1 MKIVPASIEQADS
14 IASLIMMAMNHECC
28 QNFAG
33 PHHTL
38 EDFHRMMTAL
48 VRREDSQ
55 YSYRNAMVALD
66 DTTADRKPVVAGV
79 IVGYDGADLHRLRKA
94 FLQAANEFL
103 EQDFRGMDDET
114 KAGEYYIDSLAVD
127 QRYRHQGLAKSLLSI
142 VIELKGHEQPVGLL
156 VDKGNPG
163 AERLYRS
170 LGFEFVND
178 TTWGGHEM
186 RHLQTIKKQNT
197 TH

>member
-1 MKIVPASIEQADS
+1 MNIIPASAEQAES

-38 EDFHRMMTAL
+38 ADFHRMMTTL

-66 DTTADRKPVVAGV
+66 DTTSDNKPVVAGV
-79 IVGYDGADLHRLRKA
+79 IVGYDGADLHRLREA
-94 FLQAANEFL
+94 FLQAAKEFL
-103 EQDFRGMDDET
+103 DQDFRGMDDET
-114 KAGEYYIDSLAVD
+114 QAGEYYIDSLAVD
-127 QRYRHQGLAKSLLSI
+127 TRYRHQGLATLLLRKLI
-142 VIELKGHEQPVGLL
+142 DQKGRKQPVGLL
-156 VDKGNPG
+156 VDKGNPS
-163 AERLYRS
+163 AERLYRR
-170 LGFEFVND
+170 LGFEYVND

-186 RHLQTIKKQNT
+186 RHLQTTKK
-197 TH
+197 

>member
-1 MKIVPASIEQADS
+1 MKIVPASIEQAES
-14 IASLIMMAMNHECC
+14 IASLIMLAMNHECC

-33 PHHTL
+33 PSHTL

-48 VRREDSQ
+48 VRRDDSQ

-66 DTTADRKPVVAGV
+66 DNTTDGHPVVAGV
-79 IVGYDGADLHRLRKA
+79 IVGYDGADLHRLRET
-94 FLQAANEFL
+94 FLQAAKEFL
-103 EQDFRGMDDET
+103 RQDFRGMVDET
-114 KAGEYYIDSLAVD
+114 QAGEYYIDSLAVNES
-127 QRYRHQGLAKSLLSI
+127 YRHQGLATLL
-142 VIELKGHEQPVGLL
+142 LKKLIDQKGQRQPVGLL

-170 LGFEFVND
+170 LGFEYVND

-186 RHLQTIKKQNT
+186 RHLQTAKK
-197 TH
+197 

>member
-1 MKIVPASIEQADS
+1 MKIVPASIEQAES

-48 VRREDSQ
+48 VRRDDSQ

-66 DTTADRKPVVAGV
+66 DTTSDNKPVVAGV
-79 IVGYDGADLHRLRKA
+79 IVGYDGADLHRLREA
-94 FLQAANEFL
+94 FLQAAKEFL
-103 EQDFRGMDDET
+103 DQDFRGMDDET
-114 KAGEYYIDSLAVD
+114 QAGEYYIDSLAVD
-127 QRYRHQGLAKSLLSI
+127 TRYRHQGLATLLLRKLI
-142 VIELKGHEQPVGLL
+142 DQKGRKQPVGLL
-156 VDKGNPG
+156 VDKGNPS

-170 LGFEFVND
+170 LGFEYVND

-186 RHLQTIKKQNT
+186 RHLQTTKK
-197 TH
+197 

>member
-1 MKIVPASIEQADS
+1 MKIVPASIEQAES

-48 VRREDSQ
+48 VRRDDSQ

-66 DTTADRKPVVAGV
+66 DTTSDNKPVVAGV
-79 IVGYDGADLHRLRKA
+79 IVGYDGADLHRLREA
-94 FLQAANEFL
+94 FLQAAKEFL
-103 EQDFRGMDDET
+103 DQDFRGMDDET
-114 KAGEYYIDSLAVD
+114 QAGEYYIDSLAVD
-127 QRYRHQGLAKSLLSI
+127 TRYRHQGLATLLLRKLI
-142 VIELKGHEQPVGLL
+142 DQKGRKQPVGLL

-163 AERLYRS
+163 AERLYRR
-170 LGFEFVND
+170 LGFGYVND

-186 RHLQTIKKQNT
+186 RHLQTTKK
-197 TH
+197 

>member
-1 MKIVPASIEQADS
+1 MKIVPASIEQAES

-48 VRREDSQ
+48 VRRDDSQ

-66 DTTADRKPVVAGV
+66 DTTSDNKPVVAGV
-79 IVGYDGADLHRLRKA
+79 IVGYDGADLHRLREA
-94 FLQAANEFL
+94 FLQAAKEFL
-103 EQDFRGMDDET
+103 DQDFRGMDDET
-114 KAGEYYIDSLAVD
+114 QAGEYYIDSLAVD
-127 QRYRHQGLAKSLLSI
+127 TRYRHQGLATLLLRKLI
-142 VIELKGHEQPVGLL
+142 DQKGRKQPVGLL
-156 VDKGNPG
+156 VDKGNPS
-163 AERLYRS
+163 AERLYRR
-170 LGFEFVND
+170 LGFGYVND

-186 RHLQTIKKQNT
+186 RHLQTTKK
-197 TH
+197 

>member
-1 MKIVPASIEQADS
+1 MKIVPASIEQAES

-48 VRREDSQ
+48 VRRDDSQ

-66 DTTADRKPVVAGV
+66 DTTSDNKPVVAGV
-79 IVGYDGADLHRLRKA
+79 IVGYDGADLHRLREA
-94 FLQAANEFL
+94 FLQAAKEFL
-103 EQDFRGMDDET
+103 DQDFRGMDDET
-114 KAGEYYIDSLAVD
+114 QAGEYYIDSLAVD
-127 QRYRHQGLAKSLLSI
+127 TRYRHQGLATLLLRKLI
-142 VIELKGHEQPVGLL
+142 DQKGRKQPVGLL
-156 VDKGNPG
+156 VDKGNPS

-170 LGFEFVND
+170 LGFEYVND

-186 RHLQTIKKQNT
+186 RHSQTTKK
-197 TH
+197 

>member
-1 MKIVPASIEQADS
+1 MNIIPASAEQAES

-33 PHHTL
+33 PQHTL

-48 VRREDSQ
+48 VRRDDSQ

-66 DTTADRKPVVAGV
+66 DTTSDNKPVVAGV
-79 IVGYDGADLHRLRKA
+79 IVGYDGADLHRLREA
-94 FLQAANEFL
+94 FLQAAKEFL
-103 EQDFRGMDDET
+103 DQDFRGMDDET
-114 KAGEYYIDSLAVD
+114 QAGEYYIDSLAVD
-127 QRYRHQGLAKSLLSI
+127 TRYRHQGLATLLLRKLI
-142 VIELKGHEQPVGLL
+142 DQKGRKQPVGLL

-163 AERLYRS
+163 AERLYRR
-170 LGFEFVND
+170 LGFGYVND

-186 RHLQTIKKQNT
+186 RHLQTTKK
-197 TH
+197 

>member
-1 MKIVPASIEQADS
+1 MKIVPASIEQAES
-14 IASLIMMAMNHECC
+14 IASLIMLAMNHECC

-33 PHHTL
+33 PSHTL

-48 VRREDSQ
+48 VGRDDSQ

-66 DTTADRKPVVAGV
+66 DNTTDGHPVVAGV
-79 IVGYDGADLHRLRKA
+79 IVGYDGADLHRLRET
-94 FLQAANEFL
+94 FLQAAKEFL
-103 EQDFRGMDDET
+103 GQDFRGMVDET
-114 KAGEYYIDSLAVD
+114 QAGEYYIDSLAVNES
-127 QRYRHQGLAKSLLSI
+127 YRHQGLATLL
-142 VIELKGHEQPVGLL
+142 LKKLIDQKGQRQPVGLL

-170 LGFEFVND
+170 LGFEYVND

-186 RHLQTIKKQNT
+186 RHLQTTKK
-197 TH
+197 

>member
-1 MKIVPASIEQADS
+1 MKIVPASIEQAGS
-14 IASLIMMAMNHECC
+14 IASLIMLAMNHECC

-33 PHHTL
+33 PSHTL

-48 VRREDSQ
+48 VGRDDSQ

-66 DTTADRKPVVAGV
+66 DNTTDGHPVVAGV
-79 IVGYDGADLHRLRKA
+79 IVGYDGADLHRLRET
-94 FLQAANEFL
+94 FLQAAKEFL
-103 EQDFRGMDDET
+103 GQDFRGMVDET
-114 KAGEYYIDSLAVD
+114 QAGEYYIDSLAVNESF
-127 QRYRHQGLAKSLLSI
+127 RHQGLATLL
-142 VIELKGHEQPVGLL
+142 LKKLIDQKGQKQPIGLL

-170 LGFEFVND
+170 LGFKYVND

-186 RHLQTIKKQNT
+186 RHLQTAKK
-197 TH
+197 

>member
-1 MKIVPASIEQADS
+1 MKIVPASIEQAES
-14 IASLIMMAMNHECC
+14 IASLIMLAMNHECC

-33 PHHTL
+33 PSHTL

-48 VRREDSQ
+48 VRRDDSQ

-66 DTTADRKPVVAGV
+66 DTTSDSKPVVAGV
-79 IVGYDGADLHRLRKA
+79 IVGYDGADLHRLREA
-94 FLQAANEFL
+94 FLQAAKEFL
-103 EQDFRGMDDET
+103 DQDFRGMDDET
-114 KAGEYYIDSLAVD
+114 QAGEYYIDSLAVNESF
-127 QRYRHQGLAKSLLSI
+127 RHQGLATLL
-142 VIELKGHEQPVGLL
+142 LKKLIDQKGQKQPIGLL

-178 TTWGGHEM
+178 ATWGGHEM
-186 RHLQTIKKQNT
+186 RHLQTIKK
-197 TH
+197 

>member
-1 MKIVPASIEQADS
+1 MKIVPASIDQAES

-33 PHHTL
+33 PHHSL
-38 EDFHRMMTAL
+38 ADFHRMMTSL
-48 VRREDSQ
+48 VRRDDSQ

-66 DTTADRKPVVAGV
+66 DTTADGHPVVAGV
-79 IVGYDGADLHRLRKA
+79 IVGYDGADLHRLREA
-94 FLQAANEFL
+94 FLQAAQEFL
-103 EQDFRGMDDET
+103 DQDFRGMDDET
-114 KAGEYYIDSLAVD
+114 QAGEYYIDSLAVD
-127 QRYRHQGLAKSLLSI
+127 ERYRHQGLATLL
-142 VIELKGHEQPVGLL
+142 LKKLIDQKGQKQPVGLL

-178 TTWGGHEM
+178 ATWGGHEM
-186 RHLQTIKKQNT
+186 RHLQTIKK
-197 TH
+197 

>member
-1 MKIVPASIEQADS
+1 MKIVPASIEQTES

-48 VRREDSQ
+48 VRRDDSQ

-66 DTTADRKPVVAGV
+66 DTTSDNKPVVAGV
-79 IVGYDGADLHRLRKA
+79 IVGYDGADLHRLREA
-94 FLQAANEFL
+94 FLQAAKEFL
-103 EQDFRGMDDET
+103 DQDFRGMDDET
-114 KAGEYYIDSLAVD
+114 QAGEYYIDSLAVD
-127 QRYRHQGLAKSLLSI
+127 TRYRHQGLATLLLRKLI
-142 VIELKGHEQPVGLL
+142 DQKGRKQPVGLL
-156 VDKGNPG
+156 VDKGNPS

-170 LGFEFVND
+170 LGFEYVND

-186 RHLQTIKKQNT
+186 RHLQTTKK
-197 TH
+197 

>member
-1 MKIVPASIEQADS
+1 MKIVPASIEQAES
-14 IASLIMMAMNHECC
+14 IASLIMLAMNHECC

-33 PHHTL
+33 PSHTL

-48 VRREDSQ
+48 VRRDDSQ

-66 DTTADRKPVVAGV
+66 DNTTDGHPVVAGV
-79 IVGYDGADLHRLRKA
+79 IVGYDGADLHRLRET
-94 FLQAANEFL
+94 FLQAAKEFL
-103 EQDFRGMDDET
+103 GQDFRGMVDET
-114 KAGEYYIDSLAVD
+114 QAGEYYIDSLAVNES
-127 QRYRHQGLAKSLLSI
+127 YRHQGLATLL
-142 VIELKGHEQPVGLL
+142 LKKLIDQKGQRQPVGLL

-170 LGFEFVND
+170 LGFEYVND

-186 RHLQTIKKQNT
+186 RHLQTAKK
-197 TH
+197 